1 MEGYD
6 GYGLEIGNILRE
18 LGVSTEVSFGLK
30 GSFKYADRL
39 NIPYV
44 VIIGEE
50 EVENDKYTFKN
61 MQSGDQS
68 MLSKEELI
76 KNIKEIFIK

>member
-1 MEGYD
+1 MDGFD
-6 GYGLEIGNILRE
+6 GYGLEIGNTLRE
-18 LGVSTEVSFGLK
+18 MSVNTEVAFGLK